1 MAASG
6 DLYDVGDTVRLT
18 LVFKAGTY
26 TVASGVPAF
35 TYALANPTAISL
47 TVETPA
53 GVQATYTYAAAE
65 ITRQETGVFYRDQAL
80 TAAGEWRIKGV
91 GTGAVAA
98 VVEWIITVQPQL
110 VD

>member
-6 DLYDVGDTVRLT
+6 DVYDVGDTVRLSG
-18 LVFKAGTY
+18 VFKAGTY
-26 TVASGVPAF
+26 AVASGVPAF
-35 TYALANPTAISL
+35 TYALANPTTTSL

-53 GVQATYTYAAAE
+53 GVQTTYTYANAE
-65 ITRQETGVFYRDQAL
+65 VTRQETGVFYRDLAL
-80 TAAGEWRIKGV
+80 AAAGEYRIKWA

-98 VVEWIITVQPQL
+98 VVEYIVTVRPQL